1 MNKNYPILAR
11 EGWLF
16 ISLTVLLF
24 LMSIYFTNL
33 IAIFLFA
40 ILCFFVIQ
48 FFRDPQRKIVAK
60 PNEIVSA
67 ADGRVIAIEKTNDPF
82 NKRQAIKVS
91 VFMNVFNVHSNKSP
105 ISGKVISKIYKPGKF
120 LNAALD
126 KASSENEHC
135 AITIK
140 TNKNQII
147 TTVQIAGL
155 IARRILCYANE
166 GSELKQGDR
175 YGFIRFGSRVD
186 HYIPINSIVK
196 VKLGQKV
203 KNSVD
208 ILAEI

>member
-1 MNKNYPILAR
+1 MTQTTIINSKMR
-11 EGWLF
+11 
-16 ISLTVLLF
+16 
-24 LMSIYFTNL
+24 
-33 IAIFLFA
+33 
-40 ILCFFVIQ
+40 
-48 FFRDPQRKIVAK
+48 VAK
-60 PNEIVSA
+60 GKGAVKKLKYNGMIPAVVYGHNFAPQSVSLDT
-67 ADGRVIAIEKTNDPF
+67 ADIN
-82 NKRQAIKVS
+82 
-91 VFMNVFNVHSNKSP
+91 
-105 ISGKVISKIYKPGKF
+105 KIYKPGKF

-140 TNKNQII
+140 TPKNQII
-147 TTVQIAGL
+147 TSVQIAGL

-186 HYIPINSIVK
+186 HYIPINSKVK

-208 ILAEI
+208 VLAEI